1 MEDSQPDDRE
11 SPPEPAFGDADL
23 SNCEREQIQ
32 FAGAIQPHGALIAV
46 NEPDHIVL
54 QHSANAAEV
63 LGLDDDLLGRSVEDL
78 PGDLAEKLKPCL
90 TEDLDT
96 IPVATRCH
104 LGKSGAAYDCIVHR
118 ASMGALIIELE
129 PAGEQID
136 ISAVIGPS
144 LEKLL
149 AAGSLSALS
158 DEAARVFRDITGYD
172 RVMVYRF
179 DEDGHG
185 SVISEE
191 KKPDLEAYLGNRYP
205 ASDIPQIAR
214 RLYERNRIRVLVD
227 VKADQ
232 VAIEPRFWPES
243 GEDLDMSLCSLRSM
257 SPIHVQYLQNMGVR
271 ATLVASLVVS
281 GKLWGM
287 VACHHYA
294 PRTLQYEMKAV
305 SELLAEVVATR
316 IAGLESFART
326 QAEISVRR
334 IEDRMIET
342 ISRDG
347 DWRSALFD
355 SSNTLLHSIDAT
367 GAALIFDGQ
376 VLSAGN
382 VPGTQDLMAIAEWFD
397 GQPEKNVLN
406 DVLHTASLGKDDER
420 FAGLKSV
427 ASGVIATPVSNVA
440 GEYLMWFRPEQIQ
453 TIVWGGN
460 PFKPVE
466 VGNDPSDLSPRR
478 SFSQWHQSV
487 SGSAVQWSPANLIA
501 VHMIGASIRDVVI
514 QFRSVSALIARDQ
527 LEKVGRQVSDSEL
540 PVAVFDLDAKLF
552 LASKSLNELLGKSSE
567 NIHALPDL
575 AECFIEATML
585 QERFRDLAQ
594 NLKGWRGEI
603 ALETVPGQHRPLLVR
618 ADPIISSPGNVL
630 GFVVL
635 FIDLSERRAA
645 EYARQH
651 LQEKIIDR
659 TRLLQGR
666 MDTRED
672 LVYRNLMNSIVEN
685 AQLAAMDIADG
696 VDVQTMPQV
705 LETIEVSIERAS
717 QLLEH
722 LVLHAEELERPPKD

>member
-1 MEDSQPDDRE
+1 MKDSQPDDHE
-11 SPPEPAFGDADL
+11 SPQEPAFGDADL

-32 FAGAIQPHGALIAV
+32 YAGAIQPHGALIVV

-54 QHSANAAEV
+54 QHSANAAEI
-63 LGLDDDLLGRSVEDL
+63 LGLGDDLLGRSLRDI
-78 PGDLAEKLKPCL
+78 PGNLAEKLQPCL

-104 LGKSGAAYDCIVHR
+104 FGKSGAAYDCVVHR
-118 ASMGALIIELE
+118 STMGALIIELE
-129 PAGEQID
+129 PAGKHVD
-136 ISAVIGPS
+136 LSAVIGPS

-149 AAGSLSALS
+149 AAGSLTGLS
-158 DEAARVFRDITGYD
+158 DEAARVFREITGYD

-191 KKPDLEAYLGNRYP
+191 KNPDLEAYLGNRYP

-227 VKADQ
+227 VKSEQ
-232 VAIEPRFWPES
+232 VPIEPRFWPES
-243 GEDLDMSLCSLRSM
+243 GEELDMSLCSLRSM

-305 SELLAEVVATR
+305 SELLSEVVATR

-326 QAEISVRR
+326 QAETTVRR

-355 SSNTLLHSIDAT
+355 SSNTLLQCIDAT

-382 VPGTQDLMAIAEWFD
+382 VPGTEDLMAIAEWLD
-397 GQPEKNVLN
+397 GFTER
-406 DVLHTASLGKDDER
+406 DVLKTASLEKEDER
-420 FAGLKSV
+420 FSLLKSV
-427 ASGVIATPVSNVA
+427 ASGVVATPVSNVP

-453 TIVWGGN
+453 TVIWGGN

-487 SGSAVQWSPANLIA
+487 SGSAVKWSPANLVA

-527 LEKVGRQVSDSEL
+527 LEKVGRQVSESDL

-552 LASKSLNELLGKSSE
+552 LASQSLSDLLGKPTEDIRVLS
-567 NIHALPDL
+567 DL
-575 AECFIEATML
+575 ADCFIEKSML
-585 QERFRDLAQ
+585 QERFSDLAENQ
-594 NLKGWRGEI
+594 KGWRGEI
-603 ALETVPGQHRPLLVR
+603 AVETALNHHRPVLVR
-618 ADPIISSPGNVL
+618 ADPIISAPGNIL

-635 FIDLSERRAA
+635 FIDLSERRDA
-645 EYARQH
+645 EYARKR
-651 LQEKIIDR
+651 LQETIIDR

-666 MDTRED
+666 VDNRQD
-672 LVYRNLMNSIVEN
+672 LIYRNLMNSIVEN

-722 LVLHAEELERPPKD
+722 LVLHADELDRDSDD